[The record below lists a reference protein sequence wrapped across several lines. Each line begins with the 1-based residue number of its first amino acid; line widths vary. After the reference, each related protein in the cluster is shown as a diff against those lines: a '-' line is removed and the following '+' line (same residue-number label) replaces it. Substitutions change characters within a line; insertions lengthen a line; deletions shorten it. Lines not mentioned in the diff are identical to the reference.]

1 MYDAKGDKARGD
13 TEKQKLEPITA
24 MELKYIQST
33 GNITIAELTDE
44 NFVISQAQDIL
55 DIFGNLMFEDCDR
68 LIIHERNLHADFFDL
83 KTRLAGDILQ
93 KFSNY
98 RVKLAVVG
106 DFSKYNSKSLHDF
119 IAESNKLNTVFF
131 IDTFDSAIQKLE
143 K

>member
-1 MYDAKGDKARGD
+1 
-13 TEKQKLEPITA
+13 

-68 LIIHERNLHADFFDL
+68 LIIHERSLHTDFFDL

-143 K
+143 KI

>member
-13 TEKQKLEPITA
+13 KAKQKSEPITA

-98 RVKLAVVG
+98 KVKLAIVG
-106 DFSKYNSKSLHDF
+106 DFAKYNSKSLQDF